1 MSQITSIKDLVK
13 IRSVL
18 KTQDKYFD
26 DDKESRNIYRVYVTY
41 NGKTISFKFGDSI
54 HNTNMGIELDDESVL
69 NTICS
74 DYYCPD
80 DFSEFCSEYGYDQ
93 DSRKA
98 EKTFKNCQIQ
108 SAKLHKLFE
117 DADIE
122 KLNEEVNA

>member
-1 MSQITSIKDLVK
+1 MSQITSIKDLIK

-41 NGKTISFKFGDSI
+41 NEKTISFKFGDSI
-54 HNTNMGIELDDESVL
+54 HNTNMGIELDDEAVL

-74 DYYCPD
+74 DYYCVD

-98 EKTFKNCQIQ
+98 EKIFKNCQIQ

>member
-1 MSQITSIKDLVK
+1 MSQITKIKDSIK

-18 KTQDKYFD
+18 KKQDKYFD
-26 DDKESRNIYRVYVTY
+26 DDTESRNIYHVYVTY
-41 NGKTISFKFGDSI
+41 NKKTISFKFGDSI
-54 HNTNMGIELDDESVL
+54 HNTQMGIELDNESVL
-69 NTICS
+69 STIVS

-80 DFSEFCSEYGYDQ
+80 NFSEFCSEYGYDE

-98 EKTFKNCQIQ
+98 EKTFRLCKLQ
-108 SAKLHKLFE
+108 SSKLHELFE